1 MVEVDLET
9 DQTDVVHGADRKALD
24 YFQVAAVCLHKH
36 TEKFVVVV
44 HQEQEA

>member
-1 MVEVDLET
+1 MVEADLET
-9 DQTDVVHGADRKALD
+9 DQTDVVLGADRKALD
-24 YFQVAAVCLHKH
+24 YFQEAAVCQHKH

>member
-24 YFQVAAVCLHKH
+24 YFQVVAVCLHKH